1 MQPLKAAPGNSECTQ
16 SHPKHAATRQSVNKL
31 LTHPRAGRAGTAA
44 GRKEINV
51 KEKGQEHQD
60 SLSRSFVS
68 TFFPFNNLCKGSQH
82 SCLPCAS
89 VAPAAPSGGKSG
101 LSGQAQAGLEAGIQ
115 EMKGCVCTGVSSQR
129 RKTPNKPIQWDY
141 WHVDN
146 SQY

>member
-1 MQPLKAAPGNSECTQ
+1 MQPLKAAPDNSECTQ
-16 SHPKHAATRQSVNKL
+16 SHPKHAATRQSINKL
-31 LTHPRAGRAGTAA
+31 LTHPRAGTAA

-82 SCLPCAS
+82 SCLPWAS

-115 EMKGCVCTGVSSQR
+115 GMEGVCLHRGLFPEEKNPKQTYPVGLLA
-129 RKTPNKPIQWDY
+129 
-141 WHVDN
+141 HG
-146 SQY
+146 